1 MKKQTIKMIMLCVC
15 IIAGN
20 YSCETD
26 FIENNETE
34 VINYGYIKINQYNVD
49 DTGFKTPEGDIIMKT
64 DFKNNTKKKLGV
76 FVIEDGKITQSNIP
90 ISYTNGLWR
99 GKLMIT
105 KENAK
110 VYTYYPYRT
119 DFFDILATEQLDTAA
134 ESAETFFAGYL
145 KNKEIAT
152 SYVDADVCVG
162 VGTLGKG
169 TLSFTL
175 NHCLSVVE
183 LAPKEGKLKMGYYLK
198 SDPEYKWG
206 NKEQEMYISAVKV
219 KDGKNFIQKNGRYY
233 YFFRPESGVGE
244 LAVSYKLNEI
254 PEETTINAS
263 GLDAGCAISKI
274 VGPDNTD
281 QTIAHELK
289 AGDFFMSDGSLKPF
303 DATLS
308 DEDKMNCI
316 GIVFQTD
323 VSRIGVG
330 EKAALSSKGVTTPHA
345 LVMALKEGEYTAWQ
359 ICTRPNETNESHID
373 DVKNI
378 TSLYEDIEGYAHNK
392 GIWEK
397 DNVDQY
403 PAFATAR
410 DYEVYAKV
418 PPLPE
423 NKTTEWFMPS
433 TGQWWDIL
441 KGLGKFTGFDDLK
454 AANPNA
460 GNNPKIEDAAIV
472 EATLINLNEQ
482 LLKVG
487 VPYIKEFKVQDN
499 TQFNTSNEG
508 GHDNMKGMTTI
519 NMVFQPKYS
528 KLMFYQ
534 DGKDSKR
541 NVRCILAF

>member
-134 ESAETFFAGYL
+134 ESAETFFTGYL

-162 VGTLGKG
+162 AGTLDNG
-169 TLSFTL
+169 TLSFMF
-175 NHCLSVVE
+175 NHCLSMVE
-183 LAPKEGKLKMGYYLK
+183 LAPKEGLLKVGYYLK
-198 SDPEYKWG
+198 SDPDYEWG
-206 NKEQEMYISAVKV
+206 NKEQEMYISGVKLE
-219 KDGKNFIQKNGRYY
+219 DGTNFMQKNGRYY
-233 YFFRPESGVGE
+233 YFFKPGSGVGE

-254 PEETTINAS
+254 PDEITINAS

-359 ICTRPNETNESHID
+359 TCTRPNETNESHID

-508 GHDNMKGMTTI
+508 GHDNTKGMTTI

>member
-1 MKKQTIKMIMLCVC
+1 MKKQTFKMIMLCAC

-26 FIENNETE
+26 FVENYETE
-34 VINYGYIKINQYNVD
+34 VIDYGYIKINQYNVD
-49 DTGFKTPEGDIIMKT
+49 DVGFKTPEGDVIMKT
-64 DFKNNTKKKLGV
+64 DFKSNTRKKLGV
-76 FVIEDGKITQSNIP
+76 FVIEDGEITQSNVP

-105 KENAK
+105 KQNAK

-119 DFFDILATEQLDTAA
+119 DFFTILATEQLDAAA
-134 ESAETFFAGYL
+134 ESAETFFSGYL

-162 VGTLGKG
+162 AGTLDKG
-169 TLSFTL
+169 TLSFML

-183 LAPKEGKLKMGYYLK
+183 LVPKEGLLKVGYYLK
-198 SDPEYKWG
+198 SDPEYQWG
-206 NKEQEMYISAVKV
+206 NKEQEIYISAVKV
-219 KDGKNFIQKNGRYY
+219 KDGENFIQKNGSYY
-233 YFFRPESGVGE
+233 YFFKPKSGGGE

-254 PEETTINAS
+254 PDEITINAS
-263 GLDAGCAISKI
+263 ELDAGCAISKI

-359 ICTRPNETNESHID
+359 TCTRPNETNESHID

-460 GNNPKIEDAAIV
+460 GNNPKIEDTAIV

-508 GHDNMKGMTTI
+508 GHDNTKGMTTI